1 MNIPNQNNFVQ
12 EAEVDGIDILADT
25 IEAALHFGLIDN
37 SIQGTFKIIDPETG
51 EVKLDADGNEIKIR
65 GKLNVKGY
73 FEEHMEEWKDL
84 YDNVYEKIRE
94 KESPFIKS
102 FEDLLNLQTREA
114 FSEDE
119 LNMAVDEEGVI

>member
-1 MNIPNQNNFVQ
+1 MNTHNI
-12 EAEVDGIDILADT
+12 
-25 IEAALHFGLIDN
+25 HFGLIDN
-37 SIQGTFKIIDPETG
+37 STQGTFKIIDPKTG

-65 GKLNVKGY
+65 GKLNVKDY

-84 YDNVYEKIRE
+84 YDNVYKKIRE

-119 LNMAVDEEGVI
+119 LNMAVDEERVI